1 VEVVVTAESQ
11 PAEESYPV
19 CWVRR
24 AAPPGI
30 RHAQAL
36 AAVASHARRADVV
49 YSTGMFGRS
58 SLGTFLAGAP
68 LVVKLTAD
76 PAFERARRW
85 GLVSG
90 EVTEFQQRGG
100 GQRSRLLRAGRDRA
114 VGRAAHV
121 VCPSAFMRR
130 LVLSW
135 GVPSERVDV
144 LPNPAPQRE
153 EAEPYDIGEHPVL
166 AFAGRLTDQKNL
178 DLALDA
184 LRDVRLVVAG
194 DGPERERLAAR
205 AGANVTFAGP
215 LPRRSALGLLAAAD
229 ASVLTSDWEN
239 FPHGV
244 VESLAMGTPVIATR
258 TGGVA
263 EIVRDGE
270 NGLLVAPGDLEG
282 FRTAVERYL
291 SDDALRER
299 LRANAAPSV
308 ARFDRTA
315 VFSRLERILEQAAS

>member
-1 VEVVVTAESQ
+1 V
-11 PAEESYPV
+11 
-19 CWVRR
+19 
-24 AAPPGI
+24 PP
-30 RHAQAL
+30 
-36 AAVASHARRADVV
+36 
-49 YSTGMFGRS
+49 
-58 SLGTFLAGAP
+58 
-68 LVVKLTAD
+68 
-76 PAFERARRW
+76 
-85 GLVSG
+85 
-90 EVTEFQQRGG
+90 
-100 GQRSRLLRAGRDRA
+100 
-114 VGRAAHV
+114 
-121 VCPSAFMRR
+121 
-130 LVLSW
+130 
-135 GVPSERVDV
+135 ERVDV
-144 LPNPAPQRE
+144 LPNPAPERE

-184 LRDVRLVVAG
+184 LPDVRLVVAG

-270 NGLLVAPGDLEG
+270 NGLLVAPGDLVG